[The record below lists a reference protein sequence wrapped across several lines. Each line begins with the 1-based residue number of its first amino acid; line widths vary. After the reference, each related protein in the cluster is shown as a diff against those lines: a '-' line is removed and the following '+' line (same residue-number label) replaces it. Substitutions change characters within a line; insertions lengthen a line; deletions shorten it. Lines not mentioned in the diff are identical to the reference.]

1 MEVFQLPLLSERGF
15 HCGSY
20 GKEFACST
28 GDLGSILGLG
38 RSSGEGKEYPLQNSG
53 LENSVDCIVHGVTK
67 SWTQLSKFHF
77 HFLSKKYHVLE
88 DELYGLHTS
97 AGCGKI
103 LKNIF
108 PLISYL
114 KKINYLRKKPCK
126 HFFKT
131 VVLTAYQTLLLQAM
145 TDTQDDKYQNQIDY
159 IICSQRQRSSIQ
171 SAKIRPGVD
180 CGSDLEF
187 LIAKCRIKLK
197 KVGKTNRSFRYDQ
210 NQIPYD
216 CTVKVTNRF
225 KELDLVDRVPQ
236 ELWTEVPD
244 IVQGA
249 VIMTILKKKKCK
261 KEKII
266 V

>member
-1 MEVFQLPLLSERGF
+1 MELFQLALLSERGF
-15 HCGSY
+15 CCGSS
-20 GKEFACST
+20 GKDFACSV

-38 RSSGEGKEYPLQNSG
+38 RSSGEGKKYPLRNSG
-53 LENSVDCIVHGVTK
+53 LENSMDCIVHGVTK
-67 SWTQLSKFHF
+67 SRTQLSKFHF
-77 HFLSKKYHVLE
+77 HFLSKKCHALE
-88 DELYGLHTS
+88 VELYGLHTS

-108 PLISYL
+108 QLISYL
-114 KKINYLRKKPCK
+114 KKMNYLREKPCK

-145 TDTQDDKYQNQIDY
+145 TDTQDGQYQNQIDY
-159 IICSQRQRSSIQ
+159 IIFSQRQRSSIQ
-171 SAKIRPGVD
+171 LAKIRPGVD

-216 CTVKVTNRF
+216 YTVKVTNRF
-225 KELDLVDRVPQ
+225 KGLDLVDRVPQ
-236 ELWTEVPD
+236 ELWTEVCD
-244 IVQGA
+244 TVEETGIK
-249 VIMTILKKKKCK
+249 TIPMEKK
-261 KEKII
+261 
-266 V
+266 